1 MTCKVSSIQLRHGA
15 LGSPFLQDYLVW
27 VAYRF
32 SSTSRLRFRFST
44 LEHQELVCCCLK
56 LFPGGSAYLCLNC
69 RCLRLYNLHCLKCH
83 YYLFLKISV
92 RFDRVHPVIYGT
104 ALCYAILVR
113 ILKQGP
119 VVFFLLLLFVLLFN
133 YIHISYFEVNET
145 VGICKR
151 ESCIDF
157 SPNILSL
164 HLSLPACNVFWL
176 SHSCWHVVMG
186 ATALAWHRALLYNP
200 KVRGNRWTQNAVLPS
215 LLVIK
220 PGM

>member
-1 MTCKVSSIQLRHGA
+1 MCISALHCGMFSGCNHAKTTCKFSSIQLHHGA

-32 SSTSRLRFRFST
+32 SSTSQLWFGFST
-44 LEHQELVCCCLK
+44 LEHQELVCYCLK

-69 RCLRLYNLHCLKCH
+69 RCPCLYNLHCLKCH
-83 YYLFLKISV
+83 YYLFLKNSA
-92 RFDRVHPVIYGT
+92 RFDRVYPVIYSI

-119 VVFFLLLLFVLLFN
+119 EVFFPLLLFVLLFN

-164 HLSLPACNVFWL
+164 HLSLPACNVFWVTVADML
-176 SHSCWHVVMG
+176 WWV
-186 ATALAWHRALLYNP
+186 
-200 KVRGNRWTQNAVLPS
+200 Q
-215 LLVIK
+215 
-220 PGM
+220 